1 MERRQQTSQR
11 IEPGHKDLD
20 VSYWASLPPFA
31 WSRIGS
37 ACMAWSACPIA
48 HLVAS
53 ILHGRDNA
61 PEIELLDQQT
71 NRNLRVTLGS
81 SFARSWT
88 LPLGRF
94 GPKEA
99 QGVRLARLS

>member
-20 VSYWASLPPFA
+20 VPYWASLPPFA

-48 HLVAS
+48 HFVAS

-61 PEIELLDQQT
+61 PEIELLDQRT

-81 SFARSWT
+81 SLRGHGHCRWDD
-88 LPLGRF
+88 LGLRKHK
-94 GPKEA
+94 GC
-99 QGVRLARLS
+99 V